1 MNSCRRIDLV
11 LSSSAHVSA
20 SFFWVQPS
28 FALSYLAF
36 LCSTISSWRSASNI
50 KLCHTI
56 IFSPCLQKNKVTR
69 CVQIHLWWYCHWT
82 WNCLNL
88 RYYDLIGIFPDIFL
102 HFKGCCIL
110 APQVNVCA
118 SFRHQTCSKPPCSW
132 GATCSLRLLEYVEIS
147 YLHWPGKVLSDHGRR
162 LQKGNGAFKKVFSA
176 CGEHCSEALWLDLIG
191 QTWYDTQLNTRG
203 HVSCFISYEVLWFR
217 FLLCWSEMH
226 GCTFVTISYILG
238 TYPQWFG
245 YALAALDG
253 FATDDW
259 LILGICI
266 ALPSTLYRVSKN
278 FWGHISR
285 GWTGGTP
292 GWLYLASRFAFWKSN
307 ENPMV

>member
-88 RYYDLIGIFPDIFL
+88 RYYDLIGIFPDIFFISKVAAYWRRRWMFAQVSGTKHVQSL
-102 HFKGCCIL
+102 HVREGRHVLCDSWNTLKYHIFIGLERYWVTTGEGCKKGTALLRKCSVL
-110 APQVNVCA
+110 AA
-118 SFRHQTCSKPPCSW
+118 SIV
-132 GATCSLRLLEYVEIS
+132 LRLYDWIWLGKLDMTRNWTLGAMSAVSSPMKYFDSASS
-147 YLHWPGKVLSDHGRR
+147 YADLRCT
-162 LQKGNGAFKKVFSA
+162 GA
-176 CGEHCSEALWLDLIG
+176 
-191 QTWYDTQLNTRG
+191 
-203 HVSCFISYEVLWFR
+203 
-217 FLLCWSEMH
+217 
-226 GCTFVTISYILG
+226 
-238 TYPQWFG
+238 
-245 YALAALDG
+245 
-253 FATDDW
+253 
-259 LILGICI
+259 
-266 ALPSTLYRVSKN
+266 PS
-278 FWGHISR
+278 
-285 GWTGGTP
+285 
-292 GWLYLASRFAFWKSN
+292 
-307 ENPMV
+307 